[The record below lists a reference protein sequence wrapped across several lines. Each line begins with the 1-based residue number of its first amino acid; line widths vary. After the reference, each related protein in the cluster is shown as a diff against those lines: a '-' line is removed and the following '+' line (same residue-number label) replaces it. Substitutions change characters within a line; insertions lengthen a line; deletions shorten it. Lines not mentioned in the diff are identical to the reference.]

1 MKQNS
6 LKIIGLTGGI
16 ASGKSTVSN
25 YLINKGYHVVDADM
39 IARAVVEKGSL
50 GLEKVATVFGKSI
63 LKENGSLNRKKLRSI
78 VFNDENALKQ
88 LEAITHPLIINK
100 INEELNNLRNN
111 YGISLAFLD
120 CPLLFEMSLEN
131 IVDEVWLI
139 STTTTN
145 QISRIVERDNTNPLE
160 AKKIIEQQM
169 SLKEKIKKSDI
180 IINNNSTIDELKSE
194 IDLLLKV
201 RC

>member
-25 YLINKGYHVVDADM
+25 YLINKGYHVIDADI
-39 IARAVVEKGSL
+39 IAREVVAKGSR
-50 GLEKVATVFGKSI
+50 GLEKIATTFGKSI
-63 LKENGSLNRKKLRSI
+63 LKENGSLNRKKLRNI
-78 VFNDENALKQ
+78 VFNDEKALKQ
-88 LEAITHPLIINK
+88 LEEITHPLIINK
-100 INEELNNLRNN
+100 ISEKLKNLRNN
-111 YGISLAFLD
+111 DRFSLVFLD
-120 CPLLFEMSLEN
+120 CPLLFEMSLEALVN
-131 IVDEVWLI
+131 EVWLI
-139 STTTTN
+139 STTTAN
-145 QISRIVERDNTNPLE
+145 QISRIVERDKTDPLE

-180 IINNNSTIDELKSE
+180 IIKNNSTIEELKSK
-194 IDLLLKV
+194 IDLLLKD